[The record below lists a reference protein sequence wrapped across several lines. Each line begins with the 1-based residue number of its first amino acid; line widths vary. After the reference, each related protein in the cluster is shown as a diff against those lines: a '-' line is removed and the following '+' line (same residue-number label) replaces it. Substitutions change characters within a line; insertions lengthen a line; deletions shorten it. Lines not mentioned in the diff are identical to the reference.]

1 RATGLSRGAVA
12 RFTGHGRLGDI
23 VGSGEPDPDPCLL
36 DFREWRLCGSR
47 AGAGTLHDHRRSGIK
62 SAGKLQAQGKTRHGP
77 RRIAQGFAAPNG
89 WCDRGVAQGV
99 WRAAHRPRLVLAAGA
114 GHGSCLWQ
122 HRAIDPGGQR
132 QRSRAAHDHRPGLGP
147 QRGQGGRQGDP
158 RVGAWSQPPDRRAG
172 NPGADPRAQRGE
184 AARTDPG
191 RREICRGRA
200 GCGTQGAATRDGGS
214 APPRKGQ
221 RDLAGR
227 APKVGTRHP
236 APDRRSHQARRR
248 DPGAERQGNPSGMMS
263 VAEVLPGSL
272 PRHIA
277 IIMDGNGRWARGR
290 GLPRIA
296 GHRRGADAVRRTVA
310 AAGEIGIPYLTLF
323 GFSSENWKRP
333 LNEVDDLM
341 GLLRHYLRGEIAEL
355 HGNGVRLPVI
365 REKGPLPSD
374 IVAMIDN
381 AEKLT
386 RDNGGINLTVALS
399 YGGRAEIAAAA
410 RAIAAGVSSG
420 DLPLDAVDEELIA
433 RHLFTADLPDPDLLI
448 RTSGE
453 QRVSNFLLWQCA
465 YAELVFTKTLWP
477 DFGRGD
483 LEQAISDYSC
493 RERRYG
499 TSVGSG

>member
-1 RATGLSRGAVA
+1 
-12 RFTGHGRLGDI
+12 
-23 VGSGEPDPDPCLL
+23 
-36 DFREWRLCGSR
+36 
-47 AGAGTLHDHRRSGIK
+47 
-62 SAGKLQAQGKTRHGP
+62 
-77 RRIAQGFAAPNG
+77 
-89 WCDRGVAQGV
+89 
-99 WRAAHRPRLVLAAGA
+99 
-114 GHGSCLWQ
+114 
-122 HRAIDPGGQR
+122 
-132 QRSRAAHDHRPGLGP
+132 
-147 QRGQGGRQGDP
+147 
-158 RVGAWSQPPDRRAG
+158 
-172 NPGADPRAQRGE
+172 
-184 AARTDPG
+184 
-191 RREICRGRA
+191 
-200 GCGTQGAATRDGGS
+200 
-214 APPRKGQ
+214 
-221 RDLAGR
+221 
-227 APKVGTRHP
+227 
-236 APDRRSHQARRR
+236 
-248 DPGAERQGNPSGMMS
+248 MS

-355 HGNGVRLPVI
+355 HGNGVRLRVI
-365 REKGPLPSD
+365 GDKGRLAPD

-420 DLPLDAVDEELIA
+420 KLPLDAVDEELIG

-453 QRVSNFLLWQCA
+453 QRISNFLLWQCA

-477 DFGRGD
+477 DFGRSD
-483 LEQAISDYSC
+483 LEQAITDYCC